1 MAEPPI
7 TIRATFSSH
16 AIGDNPNPT
25 RVVIHATCPT
35 IGFSGASAA
44 GQALGTAR
52 YFAGGNAGGSAHYV
66 EDVAV
71 ETHCVPDGTIAYHA
85 PPNQHSIGIEIC
97 AEGGQYAQS
106 YTRDQWLSPQ
116 AWPAVQR
123 AAARTK
129 ELCQRFGI
137 PMVKISVADL
147 LAGRHGICGHVD
159 VSQAWHQ
166 SSHSD
171 PGDGFP
177 WDRFMAAVTGGAVP
191 AAGPPVPAPVSTW
204 QSLPDLAY
212 GQTNSSIASLQR
224 FLNAYNWVPALP
236 ILPVTGFY
244 GDMTTGVVRS
254 AQAQMGV
261 QGGDG
266 RNVGPQTKSA
276 LWARGWRG

>member
-16 AIGDNPNPT
+16 AVGDNPNPT

-35 IGFSGASAA
+35 IGYARASAA

-52 YFAGGNAGGSAHYV
+52 YFAGGSAGGSAHYV

-71 ETHCVPDGTIAYHA
+71 ETHCVPDSTIAYHA
-85 PPNQHSIGIEIC
+85 PPNQHSLGIEIC

-123 AAARTK
+123 AASRTR

-137 PMVKISVADL
+137 PMVKLSVADL
-147 LAGRHGICGHVD
+147 LAGRHGICGHID
-159 VSQAWHQ
+159 VSNAWHQ
-166 SSHSD
+166 STHSD
-171 PGDGFP
+171 PGNGFP
-177 WDRFMAAVTGGAVP
+177 WDKFIQAVGGAVIP
-191 AAGPPVPAPVSTW
+191 VNPSVPAPTSTW
-204 QSLPDLAY
+204 QNLPSLAI
-212 GQTNSSIASLQR
+212 GQSNSSVASLQR

-236 ILPVTGFY
+236 LLTIDGAY
-244 GDMTTGVVRS
+244 GPATAGVLRS
-254 AQAQMGV
+254 AQVQMHV
-261 QGGDG
+261 TGGDG
-266 RNVGPQTKSA
+266 RNVGPQTKQA